1 VEQEQ
6 FSELIGSIYDCA
18 VDPGLWPTAL
28 EGICLAVDSAAAT
41 LAVADFVTGEERAV
55 VNVGIADEYLASY
68 RDRYHCTDLFLHSLM
83 LQDVDQPARS
93 ADMVSDEEL
102 LQSKIYREWAAP
114 QGFRDTLMTPLIK
127 HRARLGFIGLTR
139 RHDQRR
145 YDENDKTLMGL
156 LAPHVRRAVTIADLI
171 GHKELERD
179 RFLGIVDALSTATFI
194 LDREGRV
201 IHANPPGD
209 ALLRAGFPFVL
220 RMGVV
225 EMTDPD
231 LAQDFRKFRQNG
243 DGVGEART
251 LRLNDERGA
260 MTVTVLP
267 LVAGRRLRVAGGT
280 SCFAVF
286 VQGAEAS
293 APLGAEV
300 IGRTFNLTGAELRV
314 LLGLV
319 EGGTP
324 QDIAA
329 QYGVSSATVKT
340 QLKSLFAKTGAK
352 RQAELVKLAL
362 AAAPVVR

>member
-1 VEQEQ
+1 MEQEQ

-171 GHKELERD
+171 GHKESET
-179 RFLGIVDALSTATFI
+179 ASSASSTPCRRRPSSST
-194 LDREGRV
+194 G
-201 IHANPPGD
+201 
-209 ALLRAGFPFVL
+209 RAGL
-220 RMGVV
+220 SM
-225 EMTDPD
+225 
-231 LAQDFRKFRQNG
+231 
-243 DGVGEART
+243 RT
-251 LRLNDERGA
+251 HR
-260 MTVTVLP
+260 VTP
-267 LVAGRRLRVAGGT
+267 SSGRAPR
-280 SCFAVF
+280 SCCAWVW
-286 VQGAEAS
+286 S
-293 APLGAEV
+293 
-300 IGRTFNLTGAELRV
+300 R
-314 LLGLV
+314 
-319 EGGTP
+319 
-324 QDIAA
+324 
-329 QYGVSSATVKT
+329 
-340 QLKSLFAKTGAK
+340 
-352 RQAELVKLAL
+352 
-362 AAAPVVR
+362 